1 MKRTIESLTPPANKQ
16 VMWLDIPQEVKQL
29 KAYING
35 EWVVVNDDTK
45 NSEEIVNKV
54 LEKIDKDFESYIK
67 KEDADKVYA
76 PKSDLEKKVDK
87 VEGKGLSTED
97 FTSAEKT
104 KLSSIAEGATR
115 VIVDDTIKDSTN
127 AIQNS
132 AVKEAL
138 DGKAANS
145 VFTASTNGLVPK
157 ADTTAEKSTAVLTA
171 EGKWMPSYDAAKSRT
186 KRTFLAAPSYVDG
199 KAGFRAITAEDLP
212 DDINVL
218 DLMSYGISWKPNVA
232 DPIVTRVGNMSY
244 HTTLPIQNNMRGCI
258 AQMKGGAKIMYF
270 LNPTDWRFREDP
282 RGYILK
288 DQTLVG
294 NGDGVN
300 YRLENDIFSTLQ
312 YEGQWLKIN
321 NVPFQVV
328 DIDRTGSV
336 AEATLKIDELAEEI
350 LEPGIY
356 DVELCAVLNGYDG
369 EVMVLVPEFWIKS
382 WDTDTRR
389 EVRIS
394 PSKIGDTWEYQ
405 PRILIGAY
413 HDTVLNT
420 VPENM
425 GYLST
430 LAVNSALSIANT
442 HDYCRGGS
450 NDETYDQYI
459 TTDRFRSMLDK
470 PRTNMSRATMRANC
484 RKSGKEIL
492 SYLQYKRVLY
502 WLYVIEY
509 ANFNCQDDFADAP
522 DGFLR
527 VGGLGD
533 GVSTVNGNHLGFYN
547 KSTPLTPNGY
557 TNEFGNGTNIKE
569 MTMIMPTT
577 SGGEP
582 DASVTQY
589 VPRWHGIEN
598 PFGDIWNTVDGV
610 IIKPHSI
617 VINGENYNEVYAT
630 DNARFYN
637 DSDYSR
643 MRVVG
648 IECPD
653 RGFVKEWDLG
663 NTAEIVPRLHG
674 GGPTQNKCD
683 FHQAFNSVEALGKL
697 LLGGYSASN
706 DEGGLGYFNSYYNA
720 GTYTT
725 TFGFRSSCIVY

>member
-16 VMWLDIPQEVKQL
+16 VMWLDTSQEVKQL

-35 EWVVVNDDTK
+35 EWAVVNDDTK
-45 NSEEIVNKV
+45 NNEEIVNKV
-54 LEKIDKDFESYIK
+54 LEKINKDLESYIK
-67 KEDADKVYA
+67 KEDADKAYA

-87 VEGKGLSTED
+87 VEGKDLSTED

-104 KLSSIAEGATR
+104 KLNGIAEGATR
-115 VIVDDTIKDSTN
+115 VIVDDTIKNSTN

-171 EGKWMPSYDAAKSRT
+171 EGKWMPSYDATKSRT
-186 KRTFLAAPSYVDG
+186 KRTFLAAPSYADG
-199 KAGFRAITAEDLP
+199 KADFRAITAEDLP

-328 DIDRTGSV
+328 GIDMTGSV

-356 DVELCAVLNGYDG
+356 DVELGAVLNGYDG

-394 PSKIGDTWEYQ
+394 PSKIDDAWEYQ

-430 LAVNSALSIANT
+430 LKVNSALSIANT
-442 HDYCRGGS
+442 HDYCRGGN

-459 TTDRFRSMLDK
+459 TTDRFRSMLGK

-492 SYLQYKRVLY
+492 SYLQYKRILY

-509 ANFNCQDDFADAP
+509 ANFNCRDDFDNAP

-533 GVSTVNGNHLGFYN
+533 GVSTVNGLHLEFYN
-547 KSTPLTPNGY
+547 ESTPLTPNGY

-577 SGGEP
+577 GGGEP

-610 IIKPHSI
+610 IIKPRSI
-617 VINGENYNEVYAT
+617 VINGEKYNEVYAT
-630 DNARFYN
+630 DDARFYN
-637 DSDYSR
+637 DSDYSM

-648 IECPD
+648 IECPSN
-653 RGFVKEWDLG
+653 GYVKEWDLG
-663 NTAEIVPRLHG
+663 NTAEIIPRLNG
-674 GGPTQNKCD
+674 GSSTQYKCD
-683 FHQAFNSVEALGKL
+683 YHTALKSVEGLRKL
-697 LLGGYSASN
+697 LLGGHSA
-706 DEGGLGYFNSYYNA
+706 YYTSGFGCFSSIYDP

-725 TFGFRSSCIVY
+725 NFGFRSSCVVN

>member
-16 VMWLDIPQEVKQL
+16 VMWLDISQEVKQL

-45 NSEEIVNKV
+45 NNEEIVNKV
-54 LEKIDKDFESYIK
+54 LETIDK
-67 KEDADKVYA
+67 AYA
-76 PKSDLEKKVDK
+76 P
-87 VEGKGLSTED
+87 
-97 FTSAEKT
+97 
-104 KLSSIAEGATR
+104 
-115 VIVDDTIKDSTN
+115 
-127 AIQNS
+127 
-132 AVKEAL
+132 
-138 DGKAANS
+138 NS
-145 VFTASTNGLVPK
+145 VFTESTNGLVPK

-171 EGKWMPSYDAAKSRT
+171 EGKWMPSYDATKSRT
-186 KRTFLAAPSYVDG
+186 KRTFLAAPSYADG
-199 KAGFRAITAEDLP
+199 KADFRTITAEDLP

-258 AQMKGGAKIMYF
+258 AQMNGGAKIMYF

-282 RGYILK
+282 RRYILK

-328 DIDRTGSV
+328 GIDMTGSV
-336 AEATLKIDELAEEI
+336 AEATLKIDESAEEI

-356 DVELCAVLNGYDG
+356 DVELGAVLNGYDG

-394 PSKIGDTWEYQ
+394 PSKIGDDWEYQ

-430 LAVNSALSIANT
+430 LEVNSALSIANT

-450 NDETYDQYI
+450 NNETYDQYI
-459 TTDRFRSMLDK
+459 TTDRFRSMLGK

-492 SYLQYKRVLY
+492 SYLQYKRILY

-509 ANFNCQDDFADAP
+509 ANFNCQDDFNNAP
-522 DGFLR
+522 DGSLR
-527 VGGLGD
+527 VGGLGN
-533 GVSTVNGNHLGFYN
+533 GVCTVSGSYLGFYN
-547 KSTPLTPNGY
+547 ENTPLTPNGY

-577 SGGEP
+577 KGGEP

-610 IIKPHSI
+610 LVKPHSI

-630 DNARFYN
+630 DNPQFYN
-637 DSDYSR
+637 DSDYSM

-648 IECPD
+648 IECISS
-653 RGFVKEWDLG
+653 GYVKEWDLG
-663 NTAEIVPRLHG
+663 NTAEIIPRLDG
-674 GGPTQNKCD
+674 GSPTQYKCD
-683 FHQAFNSVEALGKL
+683 YHTAFNSVKGLGKL
-697 LLGGYSASN
+697 VLGGYSAYN
-706 DEGGLGYFNSYYNA
+706 NAGFGCFNSYYSIGN
-720 GTYTT
+720 YTT
-725 TFGFRSSCIVY
+725 IFGFRSSCVVD